1 MKKVIPVR
9 AYFVR
14 AKVFAWLM
22 MLSVVI
28 YFLLTV
34 FDYIGLNG

>member
-9 AYFVR
+9 AYYVR

-28 YFLLTV
+28 YFLLTI
-34 FDYIGLNG
+34 FDYLKPNG